1 MPDYAIREATEDD
14 AEKLIAYLEELSQE
28 PDIPLPL
35 TPGCVKLTL
44 EQELDYL
51 RHHIEPENSIYLV
64 AEADGEIIGAFH
76 CTGDNLPMTREMTQH
91 CAELG
96 VTVRNAWRHQ
106 GVGTA
111 LIEHGLAWARSVP
124 MIKRIQLQ
132 VFADN
137 KHAIHI
143 YENLGFEIEGRRR
156 KAFMRNGEFI
166 DSLTMAL
173 LIN

>member
-1 MPDYAIREATEDD
+1 MTAYTIREATEAD

-35 TPGCVKLTL
+35 TPGCVQLTL

-51 RHHIEPENSIYLV
+51 RGHIEPENSTYLV
-64 AEADGEIIGAFH
+64 AETDGEIIGAFNG
-76 CTGDNLPMTREMTQH
+76 TGENFPMTRQMTGH

-96 VTVRNAWRHQ
+96 VSVREDWRGK

-111 LIEHGLAWARSVP
+111 LMQAGLAWAREVSLL
-124 MIKRIQLQ
+124 KRLQLQ

-137 KHAIHI
+137 ESALHI
-143 YENLGFEIEGRRR
+143 YKKLGFEVEGRRR
-156 KAFMRNGEFI
+156 NAFRRNGAYI
-166 DSLTMAL
+166 DSILMAL
-173 LIN
+173 LIE

>member
-1 MPDYAIREATEDD
+1 MTAYTIREATEAD

-35 TPGCVKLTL
+35 TPGCVQMTL

-51 RHHIEPENSIYLV
+51 RGHLEPENSTYLV
-64 AEADGEIIGAFH
+64 AEADGEIIGALN
-76 CTGDNLPMTREMTQH
+76 CTGENFPMTRAMTEH

-96 VTVRNAWRHQ
+96 VSVREDWRNK

-111 LIEHGLAWARSVP
+111 LMGAVLAWARAVP
-124 MIKRIQLQ
+124 VLKRLQLQ

-137 KHAIHI
+137 ESAIHI
-143 YENLGFEIEGRRR
+143 YKKLGFEIEGCRRN
-156 KAFMRNGEFI
+156 AFQRNGNYI
-166 DSLTMAL
+166 DSVLMAL
-173 LIN
+173 LIE